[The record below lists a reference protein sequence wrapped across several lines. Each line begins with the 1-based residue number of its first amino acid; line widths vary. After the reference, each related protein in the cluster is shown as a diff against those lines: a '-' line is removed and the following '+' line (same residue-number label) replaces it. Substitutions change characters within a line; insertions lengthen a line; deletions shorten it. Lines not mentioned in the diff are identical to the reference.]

1 MNWHHQIIKTTPAH
15 LFLLSLLVLSFCATC
30 NVGKTVVARRKNIT
44 CIDQERDALLK
55 FKHHIQ
61 SDYCGLLSS
70 WGNSNAPDCCTWKG
84 VSCSN
89 QSGHIIGLNLRGA
102 PDEWGCLDSPVV
114 SPSLGELNHL
124 KYLDL
129 SSNDFDNMDIPSSIG
144 SLVNLIH
151 LNLSNSGFNGNIP
164 NQLGNLTSLTS
175 LDLSNN
181 YGISA
186 KSLNWV
192 SRLSLLRDIN
202 LSGTNLSEA
211 TDWTQSI
218 GSLPLLEFYWLPRQ
232 FSRFNGNIPHQLGNL
247 TRLKSLDLSSNYGI
261 SAKSLNWLSQLSLL
275 RDINLSGIDLS
286 EATDWPQSIGSLPML
301 EVLKMDGCQLS
312 TPLTTS
318 SLTTSSLLSAN
329 LRIVSLSGNNFNSS
343 SIFQW
348 LFNNSK
354 YSSAKQSLEYLD
366 LSYNTFQGPIPNEI
380 GNLKFLAYLN
390 LSRNSFSRIVPDA
403 MGNMEFLKYL
413 DLSLNSLSSTIPD
426 EIGNLQSLMYM
437 DLSYNSLS
445 GSIPSTLGFSGALG
459 TMHSL
464 SYLDLS
470 HNRLE
475 GFAPGDIGPSLL
487 LHLDISYNLLQGSI
501 PSAIGDLNSIVHIDL
516 SYNHL
521 QGPIPSS
528 LGEAS
533 SLSYLD
539 FSNNHLEGAIPISIA
554 NLEYLGYLDLSNNY
568 LRGDIPC
575 KLEITNTPYLAK
587 FSNNDLSGSIPIKLS
602 FLGYNAFQGNPNFH
616 MDEFQGP
623 CDDDKHDKDK
633 IYPGLYVSIGLGFYT
648 GFWVFCGTLTL
659 KNSWRHAY
667 FGFLD
672 HMIDNIY
679 VVVAV
684 YLARFRRKSQ
694 V

>member
-1 MNWHHQIIKTTPAH
+1 MNSHHQIIKTSPAS
-15 LFLLSLLVLSFCATC
+15 LFLFCLLILPLSATC
-30 NVGKTVVARRKNIT
+30 NVEKTVVAR

-61 SDYCGLLSS
+61 SDECGLMDL
-70 WGNSNAPDCCTWKG
+70 WGNPGTPDCCTWKG

-89 QSGHIIGLNLRGA
+89 PSGHVIGLNLSAA
-102 PDEWGCLDSPVV
+102 PYQKTCLSISVF
-114 SPSLGELNHL
+114 SPSLSELKFL

-129 SSNDFDNMDIPSSIG
+129 SSNYFYDMEIPSSIG

-151 LNLSNSGFNGNIP
+151 LNLSDSGFSGDIP
-164 NQLGNLTSLTS
+164 HQLGNLSRLTS
-175 LDLSNN
+175 LDLSRNDEL
-181 YGISA
+181 SA
-186 KSLNWV
+186 QSLNW
-192 SRLSLLRDIN
+192 LSQLTLLRDIN
-202 LSGTNLSEA
+202 LSGTDLSEA

-218 GSLPLLEFYWLPRQ
+218 GSL
-232 FSRFNGNIPHQLGNL
+232 S
-247 TRLKSLDLSSNYGI
+247 
-261 SAKSLNWLSQLSLL
+261 
-275 RDINLSGIDLS
+275 
-286 EATDWPQSIGSLPML
+286 ML
-301 EVLKMDGCQLS
+301 EVLQMDHCQLS
-312 TPLTTS
+312 TPLTS
-318 SLTTSSLLSAN
+318 SSILYAN
-329 LRIVSLSGNNFNSS
+329 LRIVSLSINYYINS

-348 LFNNSK
+348 LFNNSN
-354 YSSAKQSLEYLD
+354 YSTVKQSLEYLD
-366 LSYNTFQGPIPNEI
+366 LSYNSFQGPIPNEI

-390 LSRNSFSRIVPDA
+390 LSRNSFSRTVPDA

-413 DLSLNSLSSTIPD
+413 DLSYNSLSSTIPD

-445 GSIPSTLGFSGALG
+445 GSIPSTLRFSGALE

-475 GFAPGDIGPSLL
+475 GFAPGDVEDSHSTSHINSSNQLEGPIPSSVGGSSPL

-501 PSAIGDLNSIVHIDL
+501 PSAIGDLHSIVHIDL

-528 LGEAS
+528 LGGAS
-533 SLSYLD
+533 SISYLD
-539 FSNNHLEGAIPISIA
+539 FSNNYLEGAIPISIA
-554 NLEYLGYLDLSNNY
+554 NLKYLGYLDLSNNY

-575 KLEITNTPYLAK
+575 KLEITKTPYFAK
-587 FSNNDLSGSIPIKLS
+587 FTYNNLSGSIPIKLS
-602 FLGYNAFQGNPNFH
+602 YLGYNAFEGNPNFH
-616 MDEFQGP
+616 MDKFQGR
-623 CDDDKHDKDK
+623 CDDDKHDGN
-633 IYPGLYVSIGLGFYT
+633 IYLGLYVSIGLGFYT

-667 FGFLD
+667 FRFLD
-672 HMIDNIY
+672 RIIDKIY